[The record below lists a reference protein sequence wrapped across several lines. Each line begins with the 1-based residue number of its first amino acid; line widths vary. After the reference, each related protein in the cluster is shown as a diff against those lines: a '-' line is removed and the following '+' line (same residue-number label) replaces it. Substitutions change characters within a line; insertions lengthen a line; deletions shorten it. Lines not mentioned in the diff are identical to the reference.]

1 MGLRIVKPG
10 CDHPFRAPSGCVN
23 HPLKRLRLE
32 STKITDTG
40 AADLKKPLPESAII

>member
-1 MGLRIVKPG
+1 
-10 CDHPFRAPSGCVN
+10 VN